1 MENNVC
7 KILGSNIK
15 RLRNSRKLT
24 QNKLAELL
32 NIEVKSLSLIE
43 TGKGFA
49 SAKTIENITK
59 VLDIS
64 VTDLFSVPNSKDN
77 DRLYSE
83 ILKNL
88 KLIKNDTRKLETI
101 EVILKNLI

>member
-7 KILGSNIK
+7 KILGNNIK
-15 RLRNSRKLT
+15 RIRVSRNLT

-49 SAKTIENITK
+49 SAKTIDNLAR

-64 VTDLFSVPNSKDN
+64 IADLFNTPNTKDN
-77 DRLYSE
+77 DYLYAK

-88 KLIKNDTRKLETI
+88 KLIKNNTEKLQTLELI
-101 EVILKNLI
+101 VRNLV

>member
-7 KILGSNIK
+7 KILGHNIK
-15 RLRNSRKLT
+15 KIRSSRGLT

-49 SAKTIENITK
+49 SAKTIEK
-59 VLDIS
+59 LSSVLDIQ
-64 VTDLFSVPNSKDN
+64 VAELFEVNDLSDN
-77 DRLYSE
+77 ELLYSK
-83 ILKNL
+83 ILNRIQ
-88 KLIKNDTRKLETI
+88 LIKNNTQKLEALDF
-101 EVILKNLI
+101 ILKRIF